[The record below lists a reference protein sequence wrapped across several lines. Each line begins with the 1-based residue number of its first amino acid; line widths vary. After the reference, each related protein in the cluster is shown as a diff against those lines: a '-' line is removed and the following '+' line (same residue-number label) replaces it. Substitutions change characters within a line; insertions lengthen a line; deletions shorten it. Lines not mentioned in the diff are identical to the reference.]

1 MEREKAST
9 ILVAFNTLE
18 SANVYRVCA
27 AVTEGALQV
36 GVGLFS
42 CVYHDTLTLPLCF
55 CTRMKNLNKI
65 KKKGAIV
72 SGASAQ
78 KKKKS
83 LSSIFSTLFPHC
95 CLGHDSCLR
104 LAVVCHKLCCASQP
118 KRWLVTT
125 LTHT

>member
-65 KKKGAIV
+65 KKKEPLFLGR
-72 SGASAQ
+72 AQ
-78 KKKKS
+78 KKKAYHLFLAHFS
-83 LSSIFSTLFPHC
+83 LIVAWATIH
-95 CLGHDSCLR
+95 
-104 LAVVCHKLCCASQP
+104 AYV
-118 KRWLVTT
+118 
-125 LTHT
+125 